1 MAEIAFKLGHF
12 TIAKQAA
19 EAVCTAFVV
28 KNEHRFSMLDARVN
42 PVLAFRL
49 NMEYLQLVSP
59 IEAKQVAEAFIILA
73 RVSKIVKNDV
83 QKLAEIRELKVDN

>member
-1 MAEIAFKLGHF
+1 
-12 TIAKQAA
+12 
-19 EAVCTAFVV
+19 
-28 KNEHRFSMLDARVN
+28 MLDARVN